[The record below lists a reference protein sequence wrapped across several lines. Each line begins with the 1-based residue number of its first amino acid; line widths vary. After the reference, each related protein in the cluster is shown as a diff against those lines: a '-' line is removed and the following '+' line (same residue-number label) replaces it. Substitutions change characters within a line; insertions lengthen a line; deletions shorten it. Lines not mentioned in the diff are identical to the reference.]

1 MAATKRLRL
10 NGLLTMIPA
19 RFADHPWLERPMSVS
34 GLPLFEALKQR
45 MSWHHA
51 RQRVLGENVA
61 NADTPGFRPMDVKPP
76 IQERGG
82 MERAGLRLAATAP
95 GHMGL
100 GGLEPPGA
108 GRAQR
113 FETTPSGNA
122 VNLEDEMLKVAQNNQ
137 DYQLAASLY
146 QRSMALMKTAI
157 GRGR

>member
-1 MAATKRLRL
+1 
-10 NGLLTMIPA
+10 
-19 RFADHPWLERPMSVS
+19 MSVG
-34 GLPLFEALKQR
+34 GLPLFEALKHR

-76 IQERGG
+76 VQEK
-82 MERAGLRLAATAP
+82 AALRLAMTAP
-95 GHMGL
+95 AHLSL
-100 GGLEPPGA
+100 GGAEAPGS

-122 VNLEDEMLKVAQNNQ
+122 VNLEDEMMKVAQNNQ